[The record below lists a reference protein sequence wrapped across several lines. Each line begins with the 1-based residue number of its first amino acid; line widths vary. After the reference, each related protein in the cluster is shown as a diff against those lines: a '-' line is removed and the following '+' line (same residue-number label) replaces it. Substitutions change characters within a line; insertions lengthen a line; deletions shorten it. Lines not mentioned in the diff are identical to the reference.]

1 LPASPSASTTI
12 CPSTTNFPTLC
23 EAVVNATEAAL
34 NATVSEHGIQP
45 EKIMSVIYESR
56 NGLAVGDYEAKYRV
70 IYRT

>member
-1 LPASPSASTTI
+1 
-12 CPSTTNFPTLC
+12 LC

-34 NATVSEHGIQP
+34 NATVSEHGIEP

-56 NGLAVGDYEAKYRV
+56 NGLAVGDYEAKYRL